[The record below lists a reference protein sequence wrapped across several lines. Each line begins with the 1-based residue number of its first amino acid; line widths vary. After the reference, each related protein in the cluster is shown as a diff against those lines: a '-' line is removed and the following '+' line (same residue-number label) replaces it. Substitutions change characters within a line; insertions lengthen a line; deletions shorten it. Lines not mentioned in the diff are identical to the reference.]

1 MNVSKEEFVREIMQ
15 RQRLQALRRE
25 LAQMEEGA
33 GDVCAAYGNE
43 GYRKRLR
50 RHEMKYPGRKF

>member
-25 LAQMEEGA
+25 LAQVEEGTV
-33 GDVCAAYGNE
+33 DVYSAYMSESFN
-43 GYRKRLR
+43 KHLR
-50 RHEMKYPGRKF
+50 RKAMKHPGRRF

>member
-15 RQRLQALRRE
+15 RQRLQALRLE

-33 GDVCAAYGNE
+33 GDVCAAYENE

-50 RHEMKYPGRKF
+50 RHAMRHPGRRF

>member
-1 MNVSKEEFVREIMQ
+1 MNVSKEEFVSEIMQ

-33 GDVCAAYGNE
+33 GDVCAACGNE

-50 RHEMKYPGRKF
+50 RHAMKHHGRKF